1 MLDMATSPLRPA
13 TPTHVR
19 ASSRPA
25 SEPALQMVWT
35 RVRNSAGHTHVV
47 CSWTR

>member
-1 MLDMATSPLRPA
+1 MLDLATSQLP
-13 TPTHVR
+13 PTAPSHLR

-35 RVRNSAGHTHVV
+35 RARNSGGHTHLA
-47 CSWTR
+47 CSWSR